1 MNKSKL
7 FKLAHS
13 IKDKFATFGEALRH
27 AWKVFKLKHQMLTRN
42 VRFQYRKVDGTI
54 RDAVGTLNF
63 TYESKGSGRPTP
75 ADSFLYYDCEAKGLR
90 SFKIINLV

>member
-13 IKDKFATFGEALRH
+13 IKDKFATFGEALKH
-27 AWKVFKLKHQMLTRN
+27 AWRVMKLMAKMAVGN
-42 VRFQYRKVDGTI
+42 VKFQYRKVDGTI
-54 RDAVGTLNF
+54 RVAVGTLNF
-63 TYESKGSGRPTP
+63 HYESKGSGRPTP

-90 SFKIINLV
+90 SCKIVNII

>member
-27 AWKVFKLKHQMLTRN
+27 AWKVFKLKAQMLTRN
-42 VRFQYRKVDGTI
+42 VKFQYRKVDGTI
-54 RDAVGTLNF
+54 RNAVGTLNF
-63 TYESKGSGRPTP
+63 HYESKGSGRPVP
-75 ADSFLYYDCEAKGLR
+75 SDIFMYFDKDANGIR